1 MDIKCFFLT
10 FEVGNFC
17 FNIKFIITSYFIQNK
32 DENVQRFALSAITG
46 ELLERDSFG
55 ILYIGEH
62 IVKIKRERKRES
74 ERERERGKKERERER
89 EREIGRE
96 KERESNK

>member
-62 IVKIKRERKRES
+62 IVKIKRERVIKRNRES
-74 ERERERGKKERERER
+74 ERERERE
-89 EREIGRE
+89 
-96 KERESNK
+96 